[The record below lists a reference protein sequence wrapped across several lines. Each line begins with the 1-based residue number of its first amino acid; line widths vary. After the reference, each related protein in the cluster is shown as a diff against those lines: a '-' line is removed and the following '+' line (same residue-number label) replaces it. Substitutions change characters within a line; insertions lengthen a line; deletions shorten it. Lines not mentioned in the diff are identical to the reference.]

1 MKVGDLVAL
10 RLCQQAGKI
19 GVITCVAERS
29 YLAKQKPE
37 LALYWVLV
45 DTRNQCFTGS
55 QLIRHKWMENE
66 NR

>member
-19 GVITCVAERS
+19 GMITGVAD
-29 YLAKQKPE
+29 APQWHQTPK
-37 LALYWVLV
+37 LALYWVLL
-45 DTRNQCFTGS
+45 DTGNQCFTGD

-66 NR
+66 SR